1 MQRPTILTI
10 LGVIVAVVIAWALVS
25 FVFSALAFLIKV
37 IVVAV
42 VAAVVFF
49 ALQGLL
55 SRGTSRR

>member
-1 MQRPTILTI
+1 MQKPSILTI
-10 LGVIVAVVIAWALVS
+10 LGVIVAIVIAWALVS

-55 SRGTSRR
+55 SRRASRQ

>member
-55 SRGTSRR
+55 SRGSSRR

>member
-49 ALQGLL
+49 ALQRLL
-55 SRGTSRR
+55 SRGSSRR

>member
-1 MQRPTILTI
+1 MPKPTLFTI
-10 LGVIVAVVIAWALVS
+10 LGALVAVVIAWALVS

-42 VAAVVFF
+42 VAVVVFF

-55 SRGTSRR
+55 SRGASRQ